1 MKKILSMIF
10 ALMAIAIG
18 AWAQTGTPYAVL
30 CTDNHTL
37 YFTVSSTEIAAGD
50 TFTPAGGGAAQTV
63 SRVWSGTQVTAG
75 RPWSNSSSIR
85 TDIHTVVFE
94 PSFAD
99 VRPTTLYDWFY
110 YCENLGSISGM
121 EHLNTSQATL
131 MSGMFQNCSSL
142 TEIDLSHFDVGQ
154 VTKMSYMFAGCK
166 QLQQLDLSGWQAPN
180 LTEMT
185 GAFSGCSAL
194 QTVNLEGFYAPKLR
208 NIGNLFYNCGNLMSA
223 DLSAFTTGAVS
234 NVSEMFENCTAL
246 QTVRFADDF
255 DVSGV
260 SQFSYMFYHCAS
272 LQSIDLSKFHPD
284 EVTTLANMFDGC
296 AALQTV
302 SLGGLCTNIGNR
314 HFNGD
319 LSAMFNGCAAL
330 TAVDFTGMNTAYV
343 TDMSNMFKGC
353 AALTTLDLS
362 PFNTGRVRSMG
373 NMFNGCTLLE
383 SVFVSSVWTTA
394 SVSGSTNMFFGC
406 TSIKGEDGTTYDA
419 SSVDK
424 TRAHNGDGGYL
435 RVGTDVEID
444 PTPYVIWCADNTTL
458 YFLVST
464 RDLVAGSKFTPDGA
478 DTPVTITNVWNS
490 EPGSWT
496 LNHLTWRNTVKTV
509 VTDVVIEPSFAQV
522 SPATTLCWFYECGK
536 LEHING
542 LEYLNTANSQSME
555 NMFNGCT
562 SLQSLDLSRFS
573 TANATNLS
581 GMFSG
586 CTSLTA
592 LDLASFNTANVT
604 NMAGMFNGCTLL
616 QSVNVGG
623 FNTAKVTSMSNMFKD
638 CAALATLDLST
649 FNTAQVYNF
658 TGMFSGC
665 TALRTLT
672 LGSAFVTRYA
682 SLSYMFNGCASL
694 QSIDLSGFN
703 TDEAT
708 SLSHLFAGCAALTTL
723 DLSTFNT
730 SSVTDMSG
738 LFSGC
743 AALTALDLTMFTTA
757 SVTTMSGMFA
767 GCAALTTLDLHTF
780 QTNRVTDMSRM
791 FDGDSQLES
800 VFVSNMWVTGSVNAS
815 DDMFAGCT
823 SITGEDGTTYD
834 AGEVDVTKA
843 HYDTGGYLREGETQ
857 KLDYPTAYALY
868 CADNHTLYFL
878 YTDQMLLNG
887 MKFKPEGSDTKHVIT
902 WYTTGSAVTSTGN
915 NRPNWYSYTA
925 DIEHVVFES
934 SFSNVRPKSLAY
946 WFFGCSSLSDITGWE
961 NLKTAEVTNMRFLFA
976 NCRSLTTLDFS
987 HFNTMKVTAME
998 GTFQNCAALT
1008 ELDLSNFITDKVTDM
1023 DDIFN
1028 GCANIV
1034 TIYVSSRWTTANLR
1048 YGSDMFEGCV
1058 NIVGQ
1063 DGTTYDPDITDS
1075 TRAHYGAEGYLTYG
1089 HEPVLDAQPCVIY
1102 CDANKTAYFIVTTQ
1116 AFAHGSTFTPAGSDT
1131 PLTVTSV
1138 VLGDNAVK
1146 NNWKYNLNA
1155 DDMTSAVFEPSYA
1168 QTQPESLRSWFSGL
1182 EKLQNV
1188 TGLQYLNTEKVTEA
1202 EFMFEGCSALEN
1214 IDVSQLNTD
1223 NVVSMKYLFANCEK
1237 LKSIDLSAWNTEKL
1251 EDMSRMFD
1259 DCTALEA
1266 VNFTGW
1272 NTANVTSMEG
1282 LFVGCEALT
1291 DIDLTIFNTENV
1303 TDMGRMFASCTNLE
1317 TVNISNFNTAKVTS
1331 IERMFGDCPK
1341 ITSLDLSHFNTAEVT
1356 DMEGLFYDCTALET
1370 VNLTGWNTE
1379 KVTTMEDMFNG
1390 CSALTTLDVSHFSTP
1405 ALVTMAGLF
1414 SGCGQLTQL
1423 DLSGFQTDNVDD
1435 MDFLFLGCSAL
1446 TSLDLSRFNTANVK
1460 FMTSMF
1466 YRCNS
1471 FTTLD
1476 LSSFN
1481 TSKVTSMASLF
1492 EECSQLESVYVSSTW
1507 TTAKI
1512 TKDEGSEDMFLGCA
1526 AITGEDGTTYDAA
1539 VIDKT
1544 RAHHLAEGYLRI
1556 GTDRVIDPE
1565 PMAVFTTAD
1574 HTLHFLVGTT
1584 PVVEGGTVTLPG
1596 SGTRVLV
1603 TSVATGEEVTNTATG
1618 TPGWI
1623 TTASIADMEKVV
1635 FDPSFDEVRPLSTYG
1650 WFFRC
1655 SKLTAIEGM
1664 EYFHTDLA
1672 KHMGYLFYGCTA
1684 LSPDTDLSGLDTGSA
1699 TGMQYMFYGMNW
1711 ATVDLSGFDTQ
1722 NVTDMSYMFADSKIM
1737 FIDLSMLNTAKVT
1750 SLSRM
1755 FANCSMLKDVN
1766 LDHFDTGEVSD
1777 MALMFYGCNILKQ
1790 LDLSTFDTGK
1800 VTDTHGMF
1808 YNDDVLVKVF
1818 VGEDWTMDAV
1828 ANSSVM
1834 FSGCWSLVGQDG
1846 TKYNASY
1853 NDAQKAHY
1861 GQGGYLRRHATEYT
1875 ITIPASGIGTFSAD
1889 ETVTLPEGLEAFYCA
1904 DFDQSH
1910 SCVTAK
1916 RLQGASVPEDVGVI
1930 LRGTPGETYTLSV
1943 TDQVA
1948 EDAIE
1953 GNMLTAVTVPTH
1965 VNPVGQS
1972 YDFTKQEFVTFT
1984 NFMLKGGLFMRIAE
1998 ADSDVKMPANKAYLS
2013 IPYSTDD
2020 PDGWANGITLR
2031 FDEATGID
2039 LLQFTIHNSQFTIDN
2054 GSQSPTDCYDLQGRP
2069 VKSPTKGIYI
2079 QNGKKVLV
2087 K

>member
-50 TFTPAGGGAAQTV
+50 TFTPAAGGAAQTV

-99 VRPTTLYDWFY
+99 VRPTMLYDWFY

-998 GTFQNCAALT
+998 GTFQNCSALT
-1008 ELDLSNFITDKVTDM
+1008 SLDLSNFITDKVTDM

-1028 GCANIV
+1028 GCSSIV
-1034 TIYVSSRWTTANLR
+1034 TIYVSSHWTTANLR

-1089 HEPVLDAQPCVIY
+1089 TEPQLDATPCVIY
-1102 CDANKTAYFIVTTQ
+1102 CAENQTAYFLYTTQ
-1116 AFAHGSTFTPAGSDT
+1116 AYGAGGTFTPAGSDT
-1131 PLTVTSV
+1131 PLTITKVE
-1138 VLGDNAVK
+1138 LGNDAATA
-1146 NNWKYNLNA
+1146 NWAYHLNA
-1155 DDMTSAVFEPSYA
+1155 KDMTTAVIEPSYA
-1168 QTQPESLRSWFSGL
+1168 QANLTSLKSWFARF
-1182 EKLQNV
+1182 EQLQTV
-1188 TGLQYLNTEKVTEA
+1188 SGLQYLSTENVNSMA
-1202 EFMFEGCSALEN
+1202 FMFQGCNALEN
-1214 IDVSQLNTD
+1214 MDVSQLNTAHVTD
-1223 NVVSMKYLFANCEK
+1223 MEYMFGGCENLKTIDLSAWSTGQLEDMSRMFNDCVSLESVNFAGWNTANVIDMEGLFTGCEA
-1237 LKSIDLSAWNTEKL
+1237 LTSIDLSAWNT
-1251 EDMSRMFD
+1251 
-1259 DCTALEA
+1259 
-1266 VNFTGW
+1266 
-1272 NTANVTSMEG
+1272 ANVQ
-1282 LFVGCEALT
+1282 
-1291 DIDLTIFNTENV
+1291 
-1303 TDMGRMFASCTNLE
+1303 DMGRMFAGCVSLE
-1317 TVNISNFNTAKVTS
+1317 SVNIANFNTAKVQS
-1331 IERMFGDCPK
+1331 IDRMFSECQSLTALDLSHFDTGTVSSMEGVFDGCTALQTLNISGWNTGNVETMEDMFRDCTALGS
-1341 ITSLDLSHFNTAEVT
+1341 IDVSRFNTQSVENLCGMFYGCQNIESLDLSHFNTDNVT
-1356 DMEGLFYDCTALET
+1356 DMDY
-1370 VNLTGWNTE
+1370 
-1379 KVTTMEDMFNG
+1379 M
-1390 CSALTTLDVSHFSTP
+1390 
-1405 ALVTMAGLF
+1405 
-1414 SGCGQLTQL
+1414 
-1423 DLSGFQTDNVDD
+1423 
-1435 MDFLFLGCSAL
+1435 FLGCSRL
-1446 TSLDLSRFNTANVK
+1446 
-1460 FMTSMF
+1460 
-1466 YRCNS
+1466 
-1471 FTTLD
+1471 TTLD
-1476 LSSFN
+1476 LSTFN
-1481 TSKVTSMASLF
+1481 TSKVMYMDNLFGGCSL
-1492 EECSQLESVYVSSTW
+1492 LESVFVSSTW
-1507 TTAKI
+1507 TTAAA
-1512 TKDEGSEDMFLGCA
+1512 TSSDDMFLGCTS
-1526 AITGEDGTTYDAA
+1526 ITGEDGTTYDAA
-1539 VIDKT
+1539 VVDKT
-1544 RAHHLAEGYLRI
+1544 RAHNLAEGYLRI
-1556 GTDRVIDPE
+1556 GTDAVIEPT
-1565 PMAVFTTAD
+1565 PMAVFSTAD
-1574 HTLHFLVGTT
+1574 NTLYFFVGTT
-1584 PVVEGGTVTLPG
+1584 PVVNGGTCTLPG
-1596 SGTRVLV
+1596 TTTRFM
-1603 TSVATGEEVTNTATG
+1603 TAGAAMGEEVTNTATS
-1618 TPGWI
+1618 TPRWI
-1623 TTASIADMEKVV
+1623 TAASIAAMEKVV
-1635 FDPSFDEVRPLSTYG
+1635 FDASFDDIHPLSTYG

-1655 SKLTAIEGM
+1655 AKLSAFEGLQ
-1664 EYFHTDLA
+1664 YFHTDLSEN
-1672 KHMGYLFYGCTA
+1672 MGYMFNECSA
-1684 LSPDTDLSGLDTGSA
+1684 LSDIDLSGFDTSSA
-1699 TGMQYMFYGMNW
+1699 TDMQYMFYGVK
-1711 ATVDLSGFDTQ
+1711 AQGLDLSGFNTA
-1722 NVTDMSYMFADSKIM
+1722 NVTNMRYMFAASSLVAL
-1737 FIDLSMLNTAKVT
+1737 DLSSFNTAKVQT
-1750 SLSRM
+1750 MSRM
-1755 FANCSMLKDVN
+1755 FANCTSLRAID
-1766 LDHFDTGEVSD
+1766 LSAFDTGEVTD
-1777 MALMFYGCNILKQ
+1777 MALMFYNCGSLEK
-1790 LDLSTFDTGK
+1790 LELSSFNTEK
-1800 VTDTHGMF
+1800 VTVTQGMF
-1808 YNDDVLVKVF
+1808 YNDEMLVKVF
-1818 VGEDWTMDAV
+1818 VGDEWTMDAV
-1828 ANSSVM
+1828 NNSSQM
-1834 FSGCWSLVGQDG
+1834 FSYCGSLVGQDG
-1846 TKYNASY
+1846 TRFNTAYT
-1853 NDAQKAHY
+1853 DAARAHY
-1861 GQGGYLRRHATEYT
+1861 GEGGYLRHHATEYAV
-1875 ITIPASGIGTFSAD
+1875 TIPQSGIGTFSAD
-1889 ETVTLPEGLEAFYCA
+1889 EAVIMPEGLEAYYCTDYSEGGGTVLA
-1904 DFDQSH
+1904 RSYN
-1910 SCVTAK
+1910 STVI
-1916 RLQGASVPEDVGVI
+1916 PEATGVI
-1930 LRGTPGETYTLSV
+1930 LRGTPGETYTLTV
-1943 TDQVA
+1943 TNEEA
-1948 EDAIE
+1948 EPVNAD
-1953 GNMLTAVTVPTH
+1953 NLLKAVTVPTH
-1965 VNPVGQS
+1965 VPYGTTQMKMTDAGFLFDA
-1972 YDFTKQEFVTFT
+1972 YQ
-1984 NFMLKGGLFMRIAE
+1984 NFMLKSGTFIAI
-1998 ADSDVKMPANKAYLS
+1998 ADADQDTKMPANKAYLS
-2013 IPYSTDD
+2013 VFVGTYDPNSTQ
-2020 PDGWANGITLR
+2020 PDEQPANITIVW
-2031 FDEATGID
+2031 DETTGID
-2039 LLQFTIHNSQFTIDN
+2039 HLPFTIDNSQFTIDN
-2054 GSQSPTDCYDLQGRP
+2054 GSQSQSDCYDLQGRP

-2079 QNGKKVLV
+2079 KDGKKVLV